1 MDLFTLASGS
11 WWYEFWNSI
20 WLLVCQGIYIFIGA
34 LYQVYEK
41 VASVNLFSTDVF
53 EEITGRIYI
62 VMGIAMLFIF
72 AYNLILLI
80 INPDEKKGTSNMT
93 KVIKETIISL
103 VLVILLP
110 TIFNYLY
117 VFQSD
122 VLESNIIGNIVLGN
136 VGSTSNDSANC
147 KDGDY
152 DCTCNFE
159 GYGLE
164 NYNNDKGW
172 RFWASSTTDKT
183 QFITDACNSY
193 KNDKTA
199 SQRGAYAIAP
209 TIFSA
214 FYRPANFDFTD
225 CVNYL
230 QTKDESVIK
239 DDEDKKICVNYFY
252 DVTASK
258 YTGNI
263 RPFSNDTYLK
273 DIISDSSKES
283 MEFHW
288 IMAVVA
294 GGLAVYMFLC
304 YAMEVGVRVAKLG
317 FLQLISPI
325 PVMMRIIPGQKE
337 KIFTKWLNH
346 MKTTYLDVFIRVLI
360 IDFAL
365 FGISLVPDVMSTL
378 WNSSTT
384 GDGNFFIKALA
395 TVFVILGILKFA
407 QDAPALFKEFFGD
420 AGSFKLRSPGKQLSE
435 NKLAMGGLGM
445 ATGGLMNM
453 GGNYYKSTHD
463 ENGNKIEG
471 ASKGKALASAAG
483 GLVGGA
489 RRGAIHGTK
498 AKDWSTFKNEM
509 NLSKSETDYARYKRA
524 EKNRAGLEAIN
535 NKLGLE
541 GDDKINSSII
551 GGIVG
556 TGLSAKDSISN
567 FGDYIKADH
576 AGNVQSAAAT
586 ELLSIINGAKDSYKT
601 ANVKNNEARR
611 DTANENLSSGDPI
624 SFLDGKIFTQDK
636 NTGMWKSNIPVKF
649 GKNPDGTDMEKIEFS
664 GDEMKNKVIKD
675 YYKEEERKAFADE
688 YAKNPAAFKNNTD
701 AIMKS
706 LNDNIG
712 NFGQEF
718 TKNLMDKLKDNIADS
733 VMRANES
740 GNTDIANELSDLRI
754 NGIDELSNA
763 MNKLRERAVE
773 LEQSGEKSK
782 SQDVWKALYDI
793 NDGIEDQVKRKDK
806 EYRSLARKDKK

>member
-41 VASVNLFSTDVF
+41 VASVNLFSADVF

-136 VGSTSNDSANC
+136 VGSTSNNSTNC

-239 DDEDKKICVNYFY
+239 EDEDKKICVNYFY

-420 AGSFKLRSPGKQLSE
+420 AGSFKLRSPGKQIDD
-435 NKLAMGGLGM
+435 NKVL
-445 ATGGLMNM
+445 
-453 GGNYYKSTHD
+453 
-463 ENGNKIEG
+463 
-471 ASKGKALASAAG
+471 KGT
-483 GLVGGA
+483 V
-489 RRGAIHGTK
+489 GAIGSVGAVT
-498 AKDWSTFKNEM
+498 AKRIMDIPNSYRQI
-509 NLSKSETDYARYKRA
+509 SEA
-524 EKNRAGLEAIN
+524 
-535 NKLGLE
+535 
-541 GDDKINSSII
+541 
-551 GGIVG
+551 
-556 TGLSAKDSISN
+556 
-567 FGDYIKADH
+567 
-576 AGNVQSAAAT
+576 
-586 ELLSIINGAKDSYKT
+586 NGAKEKWKAFRSGSFNVARTLSQQKGALQKGYKYGSEAHNIDDMRNYTFGAAAEEMTKPTIGQKFQAFGRKETQAIKNFYTGEYEAFDSPAELAK
-601 ANVKNNEARR
+601 AKALDNVSAALKKLE
-611 DTANENLSSGDPI
+611 DK
-624 SFLDGKIFTQDK
+624 LDGNTLVKAANTSVEAIREHIKKGEAFEFTLD
-636 NTGMWKSNIPVKF
+636 NTTYNEQNMQQF
-649 GKNPDGTDMEKIEFS
+649 GGMEKILDLLEKYQKERV
-664 GDEMKNKVIKD
+664 GIARQAA
-675 YYKEEERKAFADE
+675 YKKAVSD
-688 YAKNPAAFKNNTD
+688 
-701 AIMKS
+701 
-706 LNDNIG
+706 NDTEI
-712 NFGQEF
+712 
-718 TKNLMDKLKDNIADS
+718 L
-733 VMRANES
+733 
-740 GNTDIANELSDLRI
+740 
-754 NGIDELSNA
+754 
-763 MNKLRERAVE
+763 
-773 LEQSGEKSK
+773 
-782 SQDVWKALYDI
+782 AL
-793 NDGIEDQVKRKDK
+793 GK
-806 EYRSLARKDKK
+806 EYRDAVAENLKDVNEAIKKNTASGKDPNIITDVNVMFSNETLSGDNNIGWKDIREAGAASGKLSQDINTNATKQQQIGKQDK

>member
-136 VGSTSNDSANC
+136 VGSTSNNSANC

-435 NKLAMGGLGM
+435 NKLAMGGVNAIKGGIYGATTAESGNRLSSFFSGAGRGAIQGYDKAVTGLDKIRTERANGSTFGGRFLDRTRTAVGM
-445 ATGGLMNM
+445 ETRADADERRVNREVEARFHTKDRTEENKNVQEMIDKI
-453 GGNYYKSTHD
+453 KSTVDSKLEKEDCKVNLDFSVNGKNYNGMNYASLLKLRESMQNEVDKYAEVGDTTNAVEAQKRLQQFTAALEKRKKEVMTAAVTEGMHGSDYHGLLNKADQQIIQEQTRNINRTISESKVGLRYD
-463 ENGNKIEG
+463 ENGGEIAGSTWTDSIDDG
-471 ASKGKALASAAG
+471 AQIFSDH
-483 GLVGGA
+483 GLRDTLTEQRA
-489 RRGAIHGTK
+489 NI
-498 AKDWSTFKNEM
+498 
-509 NLSKSETDYARYKRA
+509 SERSDVPHDNRYKVWR
-524 EKNRAGLEAIN
+524 
-535 NKLGLE
+535 
-541 GDDKINSSII
+541 
-551 GGIVG
+551 
-556 TGLSAKDSISN
+556 
-567 FGDYIKADH
+567 
-576 AGNVQSAAAT
+576 
-586 ELLSIINGAKDSYKT
+586 
-601 ANVKNNEARR
+601 
-611 DTANENLSSGDPI
+611 
-624 SFLDGKIFTQDK
+624 
-636 NTGMWKSNIPVKF
+636 
-649 GKNPDGTDMEKIEFS
+649 
-664 GDEMKNKVIKD
+664 
-675 YYKEEERKAFADE
+675 
-688 YAKNPAAFKNNTD
+688 
-701 AIMKS
+701 
-706 LNDNIG
+706 
-712 NFGQEF
+712 
-718 TKNLMDKLKDNIADS
+718 ADS
-733 VMRANES
+733 NVV
-740 GNTDIANELSDLRI
+740 
-754 NGIDELSNA
+754 
-763 MNKLRERAVE
+763 KKQER
-773 LEQSGEKSK
+773 QEKK
-782 SQDVWKALYDI
+782 
-793 NDGIEDQVKRKDK
+793 
-806 EYRSLARKDKK
+806 

>member
-136 VGSTSNDSANC
+136 VGSTSNNSANC

-239 DDEDKKICVNYFY
+239 EDEDKKICVNYFY

-304 YAMEVGVRVAKLG
+304 YSMEVGVRVAKLG

-445 ATGGLMNM
+445 AGGLASTAVKNYNHAKEN
-453 GGNYYKSTHD
+453 GGSTKHALASAIAGGGSGALRGARAGFKSNSYGDLKRNTSTAIDNTIDARDRRELRRNYIPKD
-463 ENGNKIEG
+463 ENGNPIPDKQG
-471 ASKGKALASAAG
+471 SFSYYKDRASTSLNNWLSGQSLEQLKSQREATDSAFKKYKKA
-483 GLVGGA
+483 VDD
-489 RRGAIHGTK
+489 TK
-498 AKDWSTFKNEM
+498 TTVEEN
-509 NLSKSETDYARYKRA
+509 A
-524 EKNRAGLEAIN
+524 EKYSYDGRTIEEYREIRDRAKAQSENFDVLKFQNEKIQELLQQGLDQHSAESEANRIANEQQEILLKSHLKASQDYRDAVDGVVDTILDKTEDAIKQKDDNFDGKGVWQDSNGHTIESNKSVTNLKQTIEIAN
-535 NKLGLE
+535 NYVNTN
-541 GDDKINSSII
+541 DSII
-551 GGIVG
+551 GQEIAHSPEMEGSI
-556 TGLSAKDSISN
+556 KDRRNHLGS
-567 FGDYIKADH
+567 
-576 AGNVQSAAAT
+576 T
-586 ELLSIINGAKDSYKT
+586 T
-601 ANVKNNEARR
+601 AN
-611 DTANENLSSGDPI
+611 
-624 SFLDGKIFTQDK
+624 LDAQIA
-636 NTGMWKSNIPVKF
+636 
-649 GKNPDGTDMEKIEFS
+649 
-664 GDEMKNKVIKD
+664 NKV
-675 YYKEEERKAFADE
+675 
-688 YAKNPAAFKNNTD
+688 
-701 AIMKS
+701 
-706 LNDNIG
+706 
-712 NFGQEF
+712 
-718 TKNLMDKLKDNIADS
+718 
-733 VMRANES
+733 
-740 GNTDIANELSDLRI
+740 
-754 NGIDELSNA
+754 
-763 MNKLRERAVE
+763 
-773 LEQSGEKSK
+773 EQQNSSK
-782 SQDVWKALYDI
+782 K
-793 NDGIEDQVKRKDK
+793 
-806 EYRSLARKDKK
+806 